1 MDSLAAWNELARPPA
16 TAAGLGIPIG
26 LVEDLFA
33 RRVFVERETTIHAVS
48 VGLGITMPVAKELA
62 DSLRNKKII
71 EYYGMEGR
79 DYRIGLTEAGYK
91 TTTERMVGA
100 SYASYLPVSLD
111 SYTQTI
117 LRQKSVVTINRETI
131 RAAFGDL
138 VVADEMLDQL
148 GPAFL
153 SDGAI
158 FLYGPPGTGKTS
170 LAERMIR
177 LHTDAVLVPRAIEID
192 GAIITVYDPAT
203 HHAIDPQPPGIDQRW
218 VVCNRPLVLVGGE
231 LNSRM
236 LDLEYDSISGS
247 YKAPIQLQANNGI
260 LVVDDFG
267 RQQLLPTE
275 LLNRWIVPLSR
286 GIDFLRLVNGA
297 KFTVPFEL
305 KLVASTNLDPHELGD
320 EAFLRRL
327 RNKVYVGAVT
337 EVAFNWI
344 LVRAAKARN
353 IAVNAEAAQHL
364 RRVSEHFIG
373 ELRPYVAIDFLDLMV
388 GIAEYEGL
396 PHTLDIRM
404 IDRVAQIY
412 FVTSGASGPPASN
425 PTQHPPASRPPNGT
439 VVNTAPA
446 HPSPVQATPSPAAM
460 SPAAMSPAAMSA
472 AVMSGSPAPS
482 GPVNGGHT
490 AMPNAIGA
498 PSAEQTRSSA
508 PLPQRNG
515 QAQSSAAV
523 PLSH

>member
-1 MDSLAAWNELARPPA
+1 MDSLDPSFPHARPP
-16 TAAGLGIPIG
+16 GRVDDLGVPRG

-33 RRVFVERETTIHAVS
+33 RRVFVERETTIHNVS
-48 VGLGITMPVAKELA
+48 FGLGITMPVAKEIA
-62 DSLRNKKII
+62 DALRDKKII

-79 DYRIGLTEAGYK
+79 DYRIGLTEAGYR
-91 TTTERMVGA
+91 TTSERMVGA
-100 SYASYLPVSLD
+100 SYAGCVPVSID
-111 SYTQTI
+111 KYTEII
-117 LRQKSVVTINRETI
+117 LKQKSEVTINRETI
-131 RAAFGDL
+131 RNAFGDL

-177 LHTDAVLVPRAIEID
+177 LHTDAVLVPRAVEVD
-192 GAIITVYDPAT
+192 GSIITVYDPAT
-203 HHAIDPQPPGIDQRW
+203 HKAIEQQPSGIDQRW

-231 LNSRM
+231 LNTRM
-236 LDLEYDSISGS
+236 LDLEYDTISGA
-247 YKAPIQLQANNGI
+247 YKAPIQMQANNGI

-286 GIDFLRLVNGA
+286 GIDFLRLVNGS

-305 KLVASTNLDPHELGD
+305 KLVASTNLDPHQLGD

-327 RNKVYVGAVT
+327 RNKVYVGAVSET
-337 EVAFNWI
+337 AFNWI

-353 IAVNAEAAQHL
+353 IGVNAEAAHHL

-388 GIAEYEGL
+388 GIAQYEGI
-396 PHTLDIRM
+396 PHTLDIPM

-412 FVTSGASGPPASN
+412 FVTSGEQGPMPTLPGVGTPNAQPGAVPHAPRAQTQPAD
-425 PTQHPPASRPPNGT
+425 PHRQQ
-439 VVNTAPA
+439 APA
-446 HPSPVQATPSPAAM
+446 QH
-460 SPAAMSPAAMSA
+460 
-472 AVMSGSPAPS
+472 
-482 GPVNGGHT
+482 
-490 AMPNAIGA
+490 
-498 PSAEQTRSSA
+498 
-508 PLPQRNG
+508 
-515 QAQSSAAV
+515 
-523 PLSH
+523 

>member
-1 MDSLAAWNELARPPA
+1 MDALDPTTMTARP
-16 TAAGLGIPIG
+16 AARVDDLGIPRG

-33 RRVFVERETTIHAVS
+33 RRVFVERETTIHNVS
-48 VGLGITMPVAKELA
+48 FGLGITMPVAKEIA
-62 DSLRNKKII
+62 DALRDKKVI

-79 DYRIGLTEAGYK
+79 DYRIGLSETGYR
-91 TTTERMVGA
+91 TTSERMVGA
-100 SYASYLPVSLD
+100 SYAGCLPVSLQA
-111 SYTQTI
+111 YTDTI
-117 LRQKSVVTINRETI
+117 LRQKSEVTINRETI

-177 LHTDAVLVPRAIEID
+177 LHTDAVLVPRAVEVD
-192 GAIITVYDPAT
+192 GSIITVFDPAT
-203 HHAIDPQPPGIDQRW
+203 HKAVDPQPTGLDQRW
-218 VVCNRPLVLVGGE
+218 VLCNRPLVLVGGE
-231 LNSRM
+231 LSSRM
-236 LDLEYDSISGS
+236 LDLEYDSISGA
-247 YKAPIQLQANNGI
+247 YKAPIQMQANNGI

-286 GIDFLRLVNGA
+286 GIDFLRLVNGS

-337 EVAFNWI
+337 ETAFNWI
-344 LVRAAKARN
+344 LVRAAKAKN
-353 IAVNAEAAQHL
+353 ISVNAEAAHHL
-364 RRVSEHFIG
+364 RKVAEHFIG
-373 ELRPYVAIDFLDLMV
+373 ELRPYVAIDFLDLMT
-388 GIAEYEGL
+388 GIAQYEGL
-396 PHTLDIRM
+396 PRTLDLTM

-412 FVTSGASGPPASN
+412 FVTSGQEGPPPVGRHENETPVPA
-425 PTQHPPASRPPNGT
+425 PPAT
-439 VVNTAPA
+439 VASPDSQQLAAMRALAAQQLNEQQAAAAPHA
-446 HPSPVQATPSPAAM
+446 QASPAAQPVAPVAQ
-460 SPAAMSPAAMSA
+460 PA
-472 AVMSGSPAPS
+472 PAPS
-482 GPVNGGHT
+482 PIQHPAAPRQAAEP
-490 AMPNAIGA
+490 AMQQPQARV
-498 PSAEQTRSSA
+498 RSEA
-508 PLPQRNG
+508 
-515 QAQSSAAV
+515 
-523 PLSH
+523 

>member
-1 MDSLAAWNELARPPA
+1 MESLDPSFLHARPP
-16 TAAGLGIPIG
+16 GRVDDLGIPRG

-33 RRVFVERETTIHAVS
+33 RRVFVERETTIHNVS
-48 VGLGITMPVAKELA
+48 FGLGITMPVAKEIA
-62 DSLRNKKII
+62 DALRDKKII

-79 DYRIGLTEAGYK
+79 DYRIGLTESGYR
-91 TTTERMVGA
+91 TTSERMVGA
-100 SYASYLPVSLD
+100 SYAGCVPISLD
-111 SYTQTI
+111 SYTDMI
-117 LRQKSVVTINRETI
+117 LKQKSEVTINRETI
-131 RAAFGDL
+131 RNAFGDL

-177 LHTDAVLVPRAIEID
+177 LHTDAVLVPRAVEVD
-192 GAIITVYDPAT
+192 GSIITVFDPAT
-203 HHAIDPQPPGIDQRW
+203 HKAVEPQPSGIDQRW

-231 LNSRM
+231 LSARM
-236 LDLEYDSISGS
+236 LDLEHDSISGA
-247 YKAPIQLQANNGI
+247 YKAPIQMQANNGI

-286 GIDFLRLVNGA
+286 GIDFLRLVNGS

-305 KLVASTNLDPHELGD
+305 KLVASTNLDPHQLGD

-327 RNKVYVGAVT
+327 RNKVYVGAVSET
-337 EVAFNWI
+337 AFNWI
-344 LVRAAKARN
+344 LVRAAKAKN
-353 IAVNAEAAQHL
+353 ISVNAEAAHHL

-388 GIAEYEGL
+388 GIAQYENTPL
-396 PHTLDIRM
+396 TLDIPM

-412 FVTSGASGPPASN
+412 FVTTGEQGPPAVPSS
-425 PTQHPPASRPPNGT
+425 TASSSPAQQAPMQP
-439 VVNTAPA
+439 APA
-446 HPSPVQATPSPAAM
+446 QQSPVQQVPGHHVPA
-460 SPAAMSPAAMSA
+460 
-472 AVMSGSPAPS
+472 
-482 GPVNGGHT
+482 H
-490 AMPNAIGA
+490 
-498 PSAEQTRSSA
+498 QA
-508 PLPQRNG
+508 PLQ
-515 QAQSSAAV
+515 
-523 PLSH
+523 